1 MRIVFAGS
9 GSFGLPALGALV
21 EGGQEVVLAVT
32 QPDRPAG
39 RGRHVA
45 EGPIKRFARERGIA
59 VLQPADVNAAA
70 AVRRIREARPDLVLM
85 IAFGQKLGRPLLGA
99 ARHGAINLHASLLPE
114 CRGAAPVAWA
124 ILRGETETG
133 LTVIEMTERMDAGD
147 ILGQRAT
154 PIGPDETSGELADRL
169 AGLGA
174 RLVTEVVRDL
184 ALDQVERRAQND
196 AQATLAPRLKKSDG
210 LVRWDQP
217 AQAVHNQIRATTP
230 WPGAATFDR
239 RVGRPE
245 LRLVLTRTRLL
256 QAAGVAGAPGTV
268 LAASAEGLDVAAA
281 RGTVRI
287 LELTPAG
294 KRNMS
299 AADFLHG
306 HALEAGSRFTSG
318 KEAAARD

>member
-9 GSFGLPALGALV
+9 GSFGVPALGALM

-39 RGRHVA
+39 RGRHVEA
-45 EGPIKRFARERGIA
+45 GLVKRLARERGIA
-59 VLQPADVNAAA
+59 LLQPADVNAAA
-70 AVRRIREARPDLVLM
+70 AVRRICEAEPDLLLV
-85 IAFGQKLGRPLLGA
+85 IAFGQMLRTPLLSLP
-99 ARHGAINLHASLLPE
+99 RHGAINLHASLLPE
-114 CRGAAPVAWA
+114 YRGAAPVAWA
-124 ILRGETETG
+124 VLRGETETG
-133 LTVIEMTERMDAGD
+133 LTVIQMTERMDAGD
-147 ILGQRAT
+147 ILGQRAA
-154 PIGPDETSGELADRL
+154 PIGPDETAGELAERL

-174 RLVTEVVRDL
+174 RLVAEVVRDL
-184 ALDQVERRAQND
+184 ALEQVERRAQND

-217 AQAVHNQIRATTP
+217 APAVHNQIRGTTP
-230 WPGAATFDR
+230 WPGATTFL
-239 RVGRPE
+239 RPRPGKPP

-256 QAAGVAGAPGTV
+256 QATGDAGKPGVV

-281 RGTVRI
+281 RGAVRI

-299 AADFLHG
+299 AADFLRG
-306 HALEAGSRFTSG
+306 HAVKTGARLAGGREGSG
-318 KEAAARD
+318 A